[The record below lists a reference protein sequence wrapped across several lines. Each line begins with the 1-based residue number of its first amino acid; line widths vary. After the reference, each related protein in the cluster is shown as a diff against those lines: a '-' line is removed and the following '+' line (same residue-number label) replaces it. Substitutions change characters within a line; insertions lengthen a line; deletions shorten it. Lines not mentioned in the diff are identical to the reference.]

1 MTDMG
6 EKYDN
11 IRPYTDAEMV
21 AALDRVAAH
30 PLLTNILNFIAPG
43 SERADFE
50 ALLRSLRTVDD
61 FQVKVMATVM
71 NRLLEGTTTGL
82 TCSGIENTLRPEKS
96 LLLGNHRDIV
106 LDPGIMQLIFY
117 RNQVPRTEIA
127 VGDNLISSQFV
138 EDIMRSNRMIKV
150 IRKGTPR
157 ELYVNSTLLSNYIR
171 ESVANGRASIWLA
184 QRSGRTKDGSD
195 QTSQGLLKM
204 LDMSGSGNFVDDFNA
219 LAILPV
225 SVSYEFEPCDFLK
238 ARETF
243 ISRRRE
249 YVKAPGEDMNSIL
262 TGILQQK
269 GRVHFHFG
277 EPLTREEL
285 EVCGQMDKNE
295 RFRGLAALLDRKINA
310 NYRLWPNNYIAFDV
324 LAETPEY
331 ADQYTQ
337 AEKDCFLGYV
347 EAGLDALFAKESE
360 ETRAELDRAELR
372 ELVLALYANP
382 VHSHRN
388 L

>member
-1 MTDMG
+1 MTDMTG
-6 EKYDN
+6 KYDG
-11 IRPYTDAEMV
+11 IRPYTDEEMM

-43 SERADFE
+43 TERAGFE
-50 ALLRSLRTVDD
+50 ALLRSLRTVDE
-61 FQVKVMATVM
+61 FQVKVMASVM
-71 NRLLEGTTTGL
+71 QRLLEGTTAGL

-150 IRKGTPR
+150 IRKGSPR
-157 ELYVNSTLLSNYIR
+157 ELYVNSMQLSGYIR

-184 QRSGRTKDGSD
+184 QRSGRTKDGAD

-238 ARETF
+238 VRETY

-262 TGILQQK
+262 TGILQKK

-285 EVCGQMDKNE
+285 DVCGQLDKND

-310 NYRLWPNNYIAFDV
+310 NYRLWPNNYIAYDL
-324 LAETPEY
+324 LATCPEY
-331 ADQYTQ
+331 AAEYTLE
-337 AEKDCFLGYV
+337 EKTYFEKYM
-347 EAGLDALFAKESE
+347 EAGLDALLVNEPEA
-360 ETRAELDRAELR
+360 TRGEFDRNELR
-372 ELVLALYANP
+372 QLLLELYANP
-382 VHSHRN
+382 VRSHRS